1 MKHLVETLIEQET
14 VAQGKFLQLRRD
26 KVSLPNGNIAW
37 REYIEH
43 PGAVAMVALTAD
55 GHIVLER
62 QYRHPCRAVFIE
74 VPAGK
79 LDKDEAPLLAAAR
92 ELKEE
97 TGYHAATWQH
107 LADIPLCIGYSNEIL
122 HYYLATDL
130 TLGERE
136 LDEGEFLDVFT
147 VPLKEALAMS
157 LDGRI
162 TDAKTIV
169 ALHLAQGH
177 LAQAHFSKP

>member
-1 MKHLVETLIEQET
+1 
-14 VAQGKFLQLRRD
+14 
-26 KVSLPNGNIAW
+26 
-37 REYIEH
+37 
-43 PGAVAMVALTAD
+43 
-55 GHIVLER
+55 
-62 QYRHPCRAVFIE
+62 
-74 VPAGK
+74 
-79 LDKDEAPLLAAAR
+79 
-92 ELKEE
+92 
-97 TGYHAATWQH
+97 

-177 LAQAHFSKP
+177 LAQAHLSKP